1 MNMPVLKTE
10 AVDRGATSRRPPRWC
25 GSARR
30 KPSFVKATLLPML
43 GAIAARVVP
52 PLVMLALL
60 LAVWQILCM
69 QPGATLPS
77 PTKIWTEAYDLIVD
91 PFFVAGPQD
100 IGLGWRVLTS
110 LQRVAIG
117 YGLAGLIGIML
128 GTIIGQSVWA
138 MRGLDPI
145 FQMLRTISPL
155 AWLPIS
161 LAAFRDSQPSAIF
174 VIFITA
180 VWPIIINTAVGIR
193 NIPQDYRNVAAVL
206 RLNHLEFFC
215 KIMIPSAAPYIF
227 TGLRIGIGLSW
238 LAIVAAEMLTG
249 GVGIG
254 FFIWDAWNSSRL
266 SDIVVALVYIGV
278 VGFVLDRIV
287 AGIATIVTR
296 GTSRQLKERS
306 MTPYLKIDHVDK
318 ILHARLARDRGAA
331 SDITLT
337 IEQGEYVSIIGH
349 SGCGKITL
357 LNIVAGLMPV
367 TQRGGAAGEPGGQ
380 RARPRPRR
388 RVPEPFAAAVAHRL
402 RQRPARRGQGVR
414 RPSAARRARMN
425 GRCTISSSCRWRTPR
440 TSGRRKSP
448 AA

>member
-1 MNMPVLKTE
+1 MTMPLIKTE
-10 AVDRGATSRRPPRWC
+10 PSVEIPQATATVLRLSTP
-25 GSARR
+25 
-30 KPSFVKATLLPML
+30 KPSFLTTKVLPAL
-43 GAIAARVVP
+43 GAVATRTIP
-52 PLVMLALL
+52 PLVMLGLI

-69 QPGATLPS
+69 KPGATLPAPS
-77 PTKIWTEAYDLIVD
+77 KIWSDAYDLIVD

-100 IGLGWRVLTS
+100 IGLGWRVLIS
-110 LQRVAIG
+110 LQRVAVG
-117 YGLAGLIGIML
+117 YGLAGVIGILL
-128 GTIIGQSVWA
+128 GTLIGQSVWA

-145 FQMLRTISPL
+145 FQVLRTISPL

-206 RLNHLEFFC
+206 RLNHLEFFY

-266 SDIVVALVYIGV
+266 SDIVVALVYIGL

-287 AGIATIVTR
+287 AGVATVVTR
-296 GTSRQLKERS
+296 GT
-306 MTPYLKIDHVDK
+306 
-318 ILHARLARDRGAA
+318 AA
-331 SDITLT
+331 S
-337 IEQGEYVSIIGH
+337 
-349 SGCGKITL
+349 
-357 LNIVAGLMPV
+357 
-367 TQRGGAAGEPGGQ
+367 
-380 RARPRPRR
+380 
-388 RVPEPFAAAVAHRL
+388 
-402 RQRPARRGQGVR
+402 
-414 RPSAARRARMN
+414 
-425 GRCTISSSCRWRTPR
+425 
-440 TSGRRKSP
+440 
-448 AA
+448 

>member
-1 MNMPVLKTE
+1 MNMPLLKTE
-10 AVDRGATSRRPPRWC
+10 TLANTVPATTAEVLRLEP
-25 GSARR
+25 R
-30 KPSFVKATLLPML
+30 KPGFLKSKLLPAL
-43 GAIAARVVP
+43 GQIAANVLP
-52 PLVMLALL
+52 PLIMLAIILTI
-60 LAVWQILCM
+60 WQILCM
-69 QPGATLPS
+69 KPGATLPS
-77 PTKIWTEAYDLIVD
+77 PTKIWSEARDLITD

-117 YGLAGLIGIML
+117 YGLAGIIGIML

-145 FQMLRTISPL
+145 FQVLRTISPL

-193 NIPQDYRNVAAVL
+193 NIPQDYRNVAAVV
-206 RLNHLEFFC
+206 RLNHLEFFW

-266 SDIVVALVYIGV
+266 SDIVIALVYIGMI
-278 VGFVLDRIV
+278 GFILDRIV
-287 AGIATIVTR
+287 AFVATIVTR
-296 GTSRQLKERS
+296 GT
-306 MTPYLKIDHVDK
+306 
-318 ILHARLARDRGAA
+318 AA
-331 SDITLT
+331 
-337 IEQGEYVSIIGH
+337 
-349 SGCGKITL
+349 
-357 LNIVAGLMPV
+357 N
-367 TQRGGAAGEPGGQ
+367 
-380 RARPRPRR
+380 
-388 RVPEPFAAAVAHRL
+388 
-402 RQRPARRGQGVR
+402 
-414 RPSAARRARMN
+414 
-425 GRCTISSSCRWRTPR
+425 
-440 TSGRRKSP
+440 
-448 AA
+448 